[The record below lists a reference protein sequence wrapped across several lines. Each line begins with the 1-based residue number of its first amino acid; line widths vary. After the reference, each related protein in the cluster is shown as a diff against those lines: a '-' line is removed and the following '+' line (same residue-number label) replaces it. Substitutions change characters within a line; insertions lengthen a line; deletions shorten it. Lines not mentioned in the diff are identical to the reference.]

1 MNNALPVIAVFDIG
15 KTNKKV
21 FLFNEDYEIVYEKTA
36 NLNEITD
43 EDGDACEDVQAL
55 TTWVKTSFEEI
66 QNLESFDIVAVNVT
80 AYGASLVHVDSDGKP
95 VAPLYNYLKPYPED
109 LQKAFYEKYGGVV
122 IVSQQTAS
130 PVLGSLNSGMLLYYI
145 MKTKPEIYS
154 KIKFSLHL
162 PQYISSLITEKFCSD
177 ITSIGCHTMLWDF
190 TKMTYHD
197 WVYREGIA
205 EKLAPL
211 KSIDDIINVN
221 THKGN
226 AKAGIGLH
234 DSSAALIPYLL
245 NFKEPFILLSTGTWS
260 ISLNP
265 FNDSPL
271 TTLQLQQDCLCFL
284 SYKGMPVKASRLF
297 SGYEHEQQVK
307 RLAAHFNKPVG
318 YYTSVKFDPAI
329 ISKIQKVPEQP
340 KEANAITD
348 FSSRDLSLF
357 DCYEDAYHMLIADI
371 ISRQI
376 ISTNLVLEGSRAIK
390 RFFVDGG
397 FGKNPIFMQM
407 LSDAFPDVEVYA
419 ASVAQ
424 ATALGAA
431 LSVHDHWNKKAL
443 PANLID
449 LMYYHSNK
457 QTEGRT

>member
-1 MNNALPVIAVFDIG
+1 MNNILPVIAIYDIG

-21 FLFNEDYEIVYEKTA
+21 FLFNEDYEIVYEKTTT
-36 NLNEITD
+36 LTEITD

-55 TTWVKTSFEEI
+55 TTWVTTSFEEI
-66 QNLESFDIVAVNVT
+66 QSLDAFEIVAVNVT
-80 AYGASLVHVDSDGKP
+80 AYGASLVHVDANGEP

-122 IVSQQTAS
+122 KVSQHTAS
-130 PVLGSLNSGMLLYYI
+130 PVLGSLNSGMLLYSI

-154 KIKFSLHL
+154 KIKYSMHL
-162 PQYISSLITEKFCSD
+162 PQYISSRITKKICSE

-190 TKMTYHD
+190 TKMEYHD
-197 WVYREGIA
+197 WVYREGVA
-205 EKLAPL
+205 EKLAPIQ
-211 KSIDDIINVN
+211 STDDIIEVDLQ
-221 THKGN
+221 KGK

-234 DSSAALIPYLL
+234 DSSSALIPYLI

-265 FNDSPL
+265 FNNSPL
-271 TTLQLQQDCLCFL
+271 TAEQLQQDCLCFL
-284 SYKGMPVKASRLF
+284 SYKGVPVKASRLF
-297 SGYEHEQQVK
+297 AGYEHEQQVK
-307 RLAAHFNKPVG
+307 RLAAHFDKPAG

-329 ISKIQKVPEQP
+329 IQKLKFLPAP
-340 KEANAITD
+340 RKDTNDITD
-348 FSSRDLSLF
+348 FPSRSLSLF
-357 DCYEDAYHMLIADI
+357 DCYEEAYHQLIADI

-376 ISTNLVLEGSRAIK
+376 ISTKLVLEGSCEIK
-390 RFFVDGG
+390 RLFVDGG
-397 FGKNPIFMQM
+397 FGRNPIYMQM

-431 LSVHDHWNKKAL
+431 LSIHGHWNKKAL
-443 PANLID
+443 PANIID

-457 QTEGRT
+457 QAEGRT